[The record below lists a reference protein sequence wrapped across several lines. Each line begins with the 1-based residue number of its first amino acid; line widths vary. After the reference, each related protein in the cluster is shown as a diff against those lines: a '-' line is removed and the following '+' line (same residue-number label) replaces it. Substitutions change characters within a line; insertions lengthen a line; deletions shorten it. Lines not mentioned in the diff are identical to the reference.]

1 MGDTVVHHLVAGAVT
16 EKVNPAKDIAIHLVA
31 GAATEKV
38 NPAKDT
44 VVHHLVAG
52 AATEKVNLAREDTV
66 TMITI
71 MVTVSLV
78 KDQKVEVMVNLKK
91 DSAVLL
97 AALVGAATGKENL
110 TKDTVV
116 HHLHHLAAGV
126 VMEKVKVANRI
137 PILHG
142 AVLALVK
149 AKGTVIYLLAAGA
162 VTEKARVTIQQV
174 HLVQGKV

>member
-1 MGDTVVHHLVAGAVT
+1 
-16 EKVNPAKDIAIHLVA
+16 
-31 GAATEKV
+31 
-38 NPAKDT
+38 
-44 VVHHLVAG
+44 
-52 AATEKVNLAREDTV
+52 
-66 TMITI
+66 MITI

-78 KDQKVEVMVNLKK
+78 KDPKVEVMVNLKK

-149 AKGTVIYLLAAGA
+149 AKGTVIHLLAPGA

-174 HLVQGKV
+174 HLVQGKAIQIPEKKEDMVTRDVHGIQGLSQGNQKSIELI